1 MKSRRK
7 ADKAPKS
14 EPVSDDEWLT
24 QYGNRI
30 RPIGGRAFKNRPPY
44 PDQVNALS
52 LTLGRLSVA
61 EATEA
66 IRTSTNRPSP
76 GSGVRYTTGGKLRL
90 EGFSARHTGNNRNPR
105 HVSVTCLDESR
116 EWTDDDS
123 DRFDACFDDPVW
135 HEGGV
140 R

>member
-7 ADKAPKS
+7 ADRAPKS

-66 IRTSTNRPSP
+66 IRTSTNRPSA
-76 GSGVRYTTGGKLRL
+76 GQWRTVY
-90 EGFSARHTGNNRNPR
+90 
-105 HVSVTCLDESR
+105 
-116 EWTDDDS
+116 
-123 DRFDACFDDPVW
+123 DRGQAATRRVLTAPY
-135 HEGGV
+135 
-140 R
+140 RQ